1 MPMDVK
7 THVALGLD
15 RPTPMEVNG
24 RSNADIVPSLTHAGD
39 AAYHPCPE
47 AFPDASIAAGT
58 VTKHAEWNQSRIY
71 PNTLRDLFVYTPAG
85 LDASRPAALIVFNDG
100 FGYVSR
106 RGPIRAT
113 QVLDSLH
120 ASGEIA
126 PPVAVFVNPGKPLDP
141 DADRSLQNDIA
152 LSQRSFEYD
161 SLTPD
166 YGTFL
171 IEEILPFVVREHA
184 LTLTDDPE
192 RRSVCGISSGGICA
206 FTVAWQH
213 PNHFR
218 RVLSHCGSFTNIR
231 GGHNYPYL
239 IRTTPRKPLR
249 IFLQSGVNDAETLF
263 GNWPLANRTM
273 DDALG
278 YAGYDHRFEF
288 GTGGHS
294 LRHGG
299 ALFADSL
306 RWLWRAN
313 GETS

>member
-1 MPMDVK
+1 MPMDVT

-24 RSNADIVPSLTHAGD
+24 RSNHDIGPSLNHAGD
-39 AAYHPCPE
+39 TPYHPCPE
-47 AFPDASIAAGT
+47 AFPDESVAPGT
-58 VTKHAEWNQSRIY
+58 TIKHSDWGHSRIY
-71 PNTLRDLFVYTPAG
+71 PDTIRDLLVYTPANH
-85 LDASRPAALIVFNDG
+85 DVRRPAALIVFNDG

-106 RGPIRAT
+106 RGSVRAT

-120 ASGEIA
+120 ASGQIE
-126 PPVAVFVNPGKPLDP
+126 PTVAVFVNPGRPLNPERADKTMMN
-141 DADRSLQNDIA
+141 DAA
-152 LSQRSFEYD
+152 MTQRSIEYD

-171 IEEILPFVVREHA
+171 REEVLPFVVREHGIA
-184 LTLTDDPE
+184 ITNDPE
-192 RRSVCGISSGGICA
+192 RRTICGISSGGICA

-213 PNHFR
+213 TDSFR

-239 IRTTPRKPLR
+239 IRSTSRKPLR
-249 IFLQSGVNDAETLF
+249 VFLQSGANDAETLF
-263 GNWPLANRTM
+263 GNWPLANQTM
-273 DDALG
+273 DDALR
-278 YAGYDHRFEF
+278 YAGYEHRFEF
-288 GTGGHS
+288 GSGGHS

-306 RWLWRAN
+306 RWLWRT
-313 GETS
+313 GEKS